1 MSSEIVNERSYVGRR
16 GGIDPEQSAGRRL
29 KASAEKYYDPEV
41 EIDWDA
47 PPMPGVPWLSENRAS
62 LTGTKLW
69 DDLTTEQRR
78 EFGRLQLGTVLIVGI
93 WFEAALGVFLY
104 HDLMVSSLTSNRSRY
119 LLTEIS
125 EEARHSTMFARVVD
139 KMGEDGSPIS
149 YPLPRSVR
157 GLLPLLSSLVPVGTI
172 MFTATLMA
180 EEVFDRLQRE
190 GMNDPT
196 LQPHARTA
204 MRIHVIEEA
213 RHVAFAKEEIVRGYQ
228 EAGPLGRFMTRM
240 TAAMTALT
248 FPVLG
253 LLNTQMYRTVGINPL
268 KGFLAAFFGKQ
279 YRVNAQ
285 FLLAPIARYFHEAG
299 LIKGLPAVLIW
310 RLSRGLPDDVLTV
323 VNRRRRRKAQKDRL
337 RMAEATTVPIT
348 DN

>member
-1 MSSEIVNERSYVGRR
+1 MNAEIANERSHVGRR
-16 GGIDPEQSAGRRL
+16 GGIDPEQSAERRL

-47 PPMPGVPWLSENRAS
+47 PPMPAMPWLSENRAS
-62 LTGTKLW
+62 LVGSELW
-69 DDLTTEQRR
+69 DNLTTEQRR
-78 EFGRLQLGTVLIVGI
+78 EFGRQQLGTILIVGI

-104 HDLMVSSLTSNRSRY
+104 HDLMVSPVASNRSRY

-125 EEARHSTMFARVVD
+125 EEARHSTMFARVID
-139 KMGEDGSPIS
+139 KMSEDGSPIT
-149 YPLPRSVR
+149 YPLPRAVR
-157 GLLPLLSSLVPVGTI
+157 GLLPLLSSLLPVGTM

-190 GMNDPT
+190 GMNDPA
-196 LQPHARTA
+196 LQPHARAA

-213 RHVAFAKEEIVRGYQ
+213 RHVAFAKEEIVRGYRD
-228 EAGPLGRFMTRM
+228 AGPLGRFMARM
-240 TAAMTALT
+240 TAAMTAVI
-248 FPVLG
+248 FPVTG
-253 LLNTQMYRTVGINPL
+253 LLNTQMYRAVGINPL

-285 FLLAPIARYFHEAG
+285 FLLGPIARYFYEAG
-299 LIKGLPAVLIW
+299 LIQGLPAVLIW
-310 RLSRGLPDDVLTV
+310 RLSRGLPDDVLTMV
-323 VNRRRRRKAQKDRL
+323 SRRHRRKAQKDGL
-337 RMAEATTVPIT
+337 RMAEATTASID

>member
-1 MSSEIVNERSYVGRR
+1 MGVEIANEHSHVGRR
-16 GGIDPEQSAGRRL
+16 TEIDPEQSAGRRL

-47 PPMPGVPWLSENRAS
+47 PPMPAMPWLSENRPS
-62 LTGTKLW
+62 LVGSELW
-69 DDLTTEQRR
+69 GKLTTEQRH
-78 EFGRLQLGTVLIVGI
+78 EFGRQQLGTILIVGI

-104 HDLMVSSLTSNRSRY
+104 HDLMVSPLTSNRSRY

-125 EEARHSTMFARVVD
+125 EEARHSTMFARVID
-139 KMGEDGSPIS
+139 KMSEDGAPIT
-149 YPLPRSVR
+149 YPLPRAAR
-157 GLLPLLSSLVPVGTI
+157 GLLPLLSSLLPVGTM

-190 GMNDPT
+190 GMNDPAV
-196 LQPHARTA
+196 QPHARAA

-213 RHVAFAKEEIVRGYQ
+213 RHVAFAKEEIVRGYRD
-228 EAGPLGRFMTRM
+228 AGPLGRFMARM
-240 TAAMTALT
+240 TAAMTALI
-248 FPVLG
+248 FPVIG
-253 LLNTQMYRTVGINPL
+253 LLNTQMYRAVGIHPV
-268 KGFLAAFFGKQ
+268 KGFLTAFFGGQ

-299 LIKGLPAVLIW
+299 LMEGLPAVLIW
-310 RLSRGLPDDVLTV
+310 RLSRGLPDDVLTMV
-323 VNRRRRRKAQKDRL
+323 GRRRSRRSQKEVL
-337 RMAEATTVPIT
+337 PMADAATARIK